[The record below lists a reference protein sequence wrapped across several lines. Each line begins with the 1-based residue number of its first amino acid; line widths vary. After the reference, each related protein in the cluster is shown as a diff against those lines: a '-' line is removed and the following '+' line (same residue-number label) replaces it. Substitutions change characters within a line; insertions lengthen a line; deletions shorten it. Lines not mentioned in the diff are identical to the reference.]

1 MTKNEKAI
9 YKSGRKNENGYPR
22 FQLTKKQKKLLAYA
36 VVITIIG
43 VIVYILDFTGV
54 SSISK
59 IKNVF
64 GAIDGVKPVDSD
76 FAVYYLDAGQSDCT
90 IVICDDEVLMIDCGT
105 YNQLNTIRQ
114 SIHSLEIDKI
124 DYMLI
129 THQHDDH
136 MGSAT
141 DLLNDLKVENFIMP
155 KLAQSNNVTSK
166 NYNVLINSLD
176 SKNINKIVAQ
186 DCKSFM
192 LGDALVEILSP
203 VTQSNNLNNMS
214 VVLKITYGNTE
225 FLFQGDAE
233 SKIENDL
240 LRSDFD
246 IDVDVLKVGH
256 HGSKTSSTD
265 KYLDATSPKIAIIS
279 SGYGNNY
286 GHPNGTI
293 LERFEQ
299 KGITAFSTFLNGDI
313 TVSSDGKIIT
323 VYTQN
328 NNEVYQSK

>member
-36 VVITIIG
+36 VFITIIG

-54 SSISK
+54 SSISE

-64 GAIDGVKPVDSD
+64 GATDGVKPVDSD

-90 IVICDDEVLMIDCGT
+90 IVICDDKVLMIDCGT

-166 NYNVLINSLD
+166 TYNVLINSLD

-192 LGDALVEILSP
+192 LGEALVEILSP

-214 VVLKITYGNTE
+214 VVVKITYGNTE

-240 LRSDFD
+240 LRSDYD

-265 KYLDATSPKIAIIS
+265 KYLDATSPQIAIIS

-299 KGITAFSTFLNGDI
+299 EGITAFSTFLNGDI

-328 NNEVYQSK
+328 NNEVYQCK

>member
-1 MTKNEKAI
+1 MTKNEKTI
-9 YKSGRKNENGYPR
+9 YKSGRKNENSYPKI
-22 FQLTKKQKKLLAYA
+22 QLTKKQKKFVVYA
-36 VVITIIG
+36 VIITIIG

-54 SSISK
+54 SSISE

-90 IVICDDEVLMIDCGT
+90 IVICDDKVLMIDCGT
-105 YNQLNTIRQ
+105 YNQLNRIRQ
-114 SIHSLEIDKI
+114 SIHTLEIDEI

-136 MGSAT
+136 MGSAV
-141 DLLNDLKVENFIMP
+141 DLISNLTVKNFIMP
-155 KLAQSNNVTSK
+155 RLAESNNVTSK
-166 NYNVLINSLD
+166 TYNVLINTLN
-176 SKNINKIVAQ
+176 SKNINKIPAQ

-265 KYLDATSPKIAIIS
+265 KYLDFTSPQIAIFS

-328 NNEVYQSK
+328 NNEVYQCK

>member
-1 MTKNEKAI
+1 MTKNEKTI
-9 YKSGRKNENGYPR
+9 YKSGRKNENSYPKI
-22 FQLTKKQKKLLAYA
+22 QLTKKQKKFVVYA
-36 VVITIIG
+36 VIITIIG
-43 VIVYILDFTGV
+43 VIVYILDFAGV
-54 SSISK
+54 TSISE

-90 IVICDDEVLMIDCGT
+90 IVICDDKVLMIDCGT

-114 SIHSLEIDKI
+114 SIHTLNIDKI
-124 DYMLI
+124 DYMVV

-136 MGSAT
+136 MGSAI
-141 DLLNDLKVENFIMP
+141 DLLEDLTTENFVMP
-155 KLAQSNNVTSK
+155 KLTQSNNVTSK
-166 NYNVLINSLD
+166 TYNVLVNTLD
-176 SKNINKIVAQ
+176 GKNINKIPAQ

-265 KYLDATSPKIAIIS
+265 KYLDATSPQIAIFS

-299 KGITAFSTFLNGDI
+299 KRITAFSTFLNGDI

-328 NNEVYQSK
+328 NNEVYQCK

>member
-22 FQLTKKQKKLLAYA
+22 FQFTKKQKKF
-36 VVITIIG
+36 VVYTIFIVIFG
-43 VIVYILDFTGV
+43 IIVYTLDFSGV
-54 SSISK
+54 TSISE

-76 FAVYYLDAGQSDCT
+76 FAVYYLDVGQSDCT
-90 IVICDDEVLMIDCGT
+90 IVVCDDEVLMIDCGT

-114 SIHSLEIDKI
+114 SIHTLNIDKI
-124 DYMLI
+124 DYMVV

-136 MGSAT
+136 MGSAI
-141 DLLNDLKVENFIMP
+141 DLLEDLTVENFIMP
-155 KLAQSNNVTSK
+155 KLTQSNNVTSK
-166 NYNVLINSLD
+166 TYNVLINTLD
-176 SKNINKIVAQ
+176 GKNINKIPAQ

-192 LGDALVEILSP
+192 LGEALVEILAP
-203 VTQSNNLNNMS
+203 TVQSNNLNNMS
-214 VVLKITYGNTE
+214 VVLKVTYGNTE

-240 LRSDFD
+240 LCSDYD
-246 IDVDVLKVGH
+246 IDVDVLKTGH
-256 HGSKTSSTD
+256 HGSKTSSSD
-265 KYLDATSPKIAIIS
+265 KYIEATSPEIAIIS

-286 GHPNGTI
+286 GHPNAMV
-293 LERFEQ
+293 LERLE
-299 KGITAFSTFLNGDI
+299 KEGISTFTTLLDGDI
-313 TVSSDGKIIT
+313 AVASDGETIT

-328 NNEVYQSK
+328 SKEVLQYK

>member
-9 YKSGRKNENGYPR
+9 YKSGIKNENGYPR

-54 SSISK
+54 SSISE
-59 IKNVF
+59 IKNVV

-90 IVICDDEVLMIDCGT
+90 IVICDDKVLMIDCGT

-166 NYNVLINSLD
+166 TYNVLINSLD
-176 SKNINKIVAQ
+176 SKNINKIIAQ

-192 LGDALVEILSP
+192 LGDALVEIFSP

-240 LRSDFD
+240 LRSDYD

-265 KYLDATSPKIAIIS
+265 KYLDATSPQIAIIS

-299 KGITAFSTFLNGDI
+299 EGITAFSTFLNGDI
-313 TVSSDGKIIT
+313 TV
-323 VYTQN
+323 
-328 NNEVYQSK
+328 

>member
-54 SSISK
+54 SSISE

-64 GAIDGVKPVDSD
+64 GAIDGVKPVGSD
-76 FAVYYLDAGQSDCT
+76 FAVYYLDVGQSDCT
-90 IVICDDEVLMIDCGT
+90 IVICDDKVLMIDCGT

-136 MGSAT
+136 MGSAVNLIE
-141 DLLNDLKVENFIMP
+141 DLTVKNFIMP
-155 KLAQSNNVTSK
+155 RLMQSNNVESK
-166 NYNVLINSLD
+166 AYNVLINTFD
-176 SKNINKIVAQ
+176 SKKINKIPAQ

-192 LGDALVEILSP
+192 LGEALVEILAP
-203 VTQSNNLNNMS
+203 TVQSNNLNNMS
-214 VVLKITYGNTE
+214 VVLKITYGDTE

-240 LRSDFD
+240 LRSDYD

-265 KYLDATSPKIAIIS
+265 KYLDATSPQIAIIS

-299 KGITAFSTFLNGDI
+299 EGITAFSTFLNGDI

-328 NNEVYQSK
+328 NNEVYQCK

>member
-54 SSISK
+54 SSISE

-64 GAIDGVKPVDSD
+64 GAIDGVKTVGSD
-76 FAVYYLDAGQSDCT
+76 FAVYYLDVGQSDCT
-90 IVICDDEVLMIDCGT
+90 IVICDDKVLMIDCGT

-114 SIHSLEIDKI
+114 SIHTLEIDEI
-124 DYMLI
+124 DYMLV

-136 MGSAT
+136 MGSAVNLIE
-141 DLLNDLKVENFIMP
+141 DLTVKNFIMP
-155 KLAQSNNVTSK
+155 RLMQSNNVESK
-166 NYNVLINSLD
+166 AYNVLINTLD
-176 SKNINKIVAQ
+176 SKKINKIPAQ

-192 LGDALVEILSP
+192 LGEALVEILAP
-203 VTQSNNLNNMS
+203 TVQSNNLNNMS
-214 VVLKITYGNTE
+214 VVLKITYGDTE

-240 LRSDFD
+240 LRSDYD

-265 KYLDATSPKIAIIS
+265 KYLDATSPRIAIIS

-293 LERFEQ
+293 LQRLEQ
-299 KGITAFSTFLNGDI
+299 EGITAFSTFLNGDI

-328 NNEVYQSK
+328 NNEVYQCK

>member
-1 MTKNEKAI
+1 MTKNEKTI
-9 YKSGRKNENGYPR
+9 YKSGRKNKNSYPKI
-22 FQLTKKQKKLLAYA
+22 QLTKKQKKFVVYA
-36 VVITIIG
+36 VIITIIG

-54 SSISK
+54 SSISE

-90 IVICDDEVLMIDCGT
+90 IVICDDKVLMIDCGT
-105 YNQLNTIRQ
+105 YNQLNRIRQ
-114 SIHSLEIDKI
+114 SIHTLEIDEI

-136 MGSAT
+136 MGSAV
-141 DLLNDLKVENFIMP
+141 DLISNLTVKNFIMP
-155 KLAQSNNVTSK
+155 RLAESNNVTSK
-166 NYNVLINSLD
+166 TYNVLINTLN
-176 SKNINKIVAQ
+176 SKNINKIPAQ

-246 IDVDVLKVGH
+246 IDVDVLKVDH

-265 KYLDATSPKIAIIS
+265 KYLDFTSPQIAIFS

-328 NNEVYQSK
+328 NNEVYQCK

>member
-43 VIVYILDFTGV
+43 VIVYILDFTRV
-54 SSISK
+54 SSISE

-90 IVICDDEVLMIDCGT
+90 IVICDDKVLMIDCGT

-166 NYNVLINSLD
+166 TYNVLINSLD
-176 SKNINKIVAQ
+176 SKNINKIIAQ

-192 LGDALVEILSP
+192 LGEALVEILSP

-240 LRSDFD
+240 LRSDYD

-265 KYLDATSPKIAIIS
+265 KYLDATSPQIAIIS

-299 KGITAFSTFLNGDI
+299 EGITAFSTFLNGDI

-328 NNEVYQSK
+328 NNEVYQCK

>member
-22 FQLTKKQKKLLAYA
+22 FQLNKKQKKLLAYA

-54 SSISK
+54 SSISE

-90 IVICDDEVLMIDCGT
+90 IVICDDKVLMIDCGT

-166 NYNVLINSLD
+166 TYNVLINSLD

-192 LGDALVEILSP
+192 LGEAMVEILSP

-240 LRSDFD
+240 LRSDYD

-265 KYLDATSPKIAIIS
+265 KYLDATSPQIAIIS

-328 NNEVYQSK
+328 NNEVYQCK

>member
-36 VVITIIG
+36 VVITIFG

-54 SSISK
+54 SSISE

-64 GAIDGVKPVDSD
+64 GAIDGVKPVGSD

-90 IVICDDEVLMIDCGT
+90 IVICDDKVLMIDCGT

-114 SIHSLEIDKI
+114 SIHTLEIDEI

-136 MGSAT
+136 MGSAV
-141 DLLNDLKVENFIMP
+141 DLISNLTVKNFIMP
-155 KLAQSNNVTSK
+155 RLAESNNVTSK
-166 NYNVLINSLD
+166 TYNVLINTLN
-176 SKNINKIVAQ
+176 SKNINKIPAQ

-265 KYLDATSPKIAIIS
+265 KYLDATSPQIAIFS

-328 NNEVYQSK
+328 NNELYQCK

>member
-54 SSISK
+54 SSISE

-64 GAIDGVKPVDSD
+64 GAIDGVKPVGSD
-76 FAVYYLDAGQSDCT
+76 FAVYYLDVGQSDCT
-90 IVICDDEVLMIDCGT
+90 IVICDDKVLMIDCGT

-114 SIHSLEIDKI
+114 SIHSLEIDEI

-136 MGSAT
+136 MGSAV
-141 DLLNDLKVENFIMP
+141 DLISNLTVKNFIMP
-155 KLAQSNNVTSK
+155 RLAESNNVTSK
-166 NYNVLINSLD
+166 TYNVLINTLN
-176 SKNINKIVAQ
+176 SKNINKIPAQ

-265 KYLDATSPKIAIIS
+265 KYLDATSPQIAIFS

-328 NNEVYQSK
+328 NNEVYQCK

>member
-54 SSISK
+54 SSISE

-90 IVICDDEVLMIDCGT
+90 IVICDDKVLMIDCGT

-155 KLAQSNNVTSK
+155 KLAQSNNVISK
-166 NYNVLINSLD
+166 TYNVLINSLD

-192 LGDALVEILSP
+192 LGEALVEILSP
-203 VTQSNNLNNMS
+203 VTQSNSLNNMS

-240 LRSDFD
+240 LRSDYD

-265 KYLDATSPKIAIIS
+265 KYLDATSPQIAIIS

-299 KGITAFSTFLNGDI
+299 EGITAFSTFLNGDI

-328 NNEVYQSK
+328 NNEVYQYK